1 MNTLDRYVLWYS
13 RLANIRGVHR
23 YFLTPFRKVT
33 RALARRR
40 IPEYFSNTP
49 IPHNE
54 RTSDIVVSFTSFPA
68 RINDVY
74 LVVNC
79 LLRQTVLPRKI
90 ILWLSS
96 DQFQGQQLPDS
107 LLQLQNGIFEIR
119 FVDGDI
125 RSHKK
130 YYYVLNEYPDDRI
143 LIVDDDIYYPTDMI
157 ERMLEASD
165 NHPQSVICR
174 YGSVARFS
182 DTGKILP
189 YRQWW
194 YEVSGI
200 SDDQNFFFGSGGGT
214 LLRRELLHPDVLDL
228 DLAMKLTPLADD
240 VWLNAMVNLVGTKK
254 HKVRFGLLLQT
265 TKQTVRL
272 TNENVGNDAN
282 TAQIASICEHYES
295 KGLTPFAYRTR

>member
-1 MNTLDRYVLWYS
+1 MNPLDRYTFWYS
-13 RLANIRGVHR
+13 RLANIRGVNK
-23 YFLTPFRKVT
+23 YFLTPFRKIV

-40 IPEYFSNTP
+40 IPEYFRNTP

-54 RTSDIVVSFTSFPA
+54 RKSDVIVSFTSFPA

-79 LLRQTVLPRKI
+79 LLRQTVLPSKI
-90 ILWLSS
+90 ILWLSK
-96 DQFQGQQLPDS
+96 DQFEGISLPEN
-107 LLQLQNGIFEIR
+107 LLSLQNDIFQIR

-130 YYYVLNEYPDDRI
+130 YHYVLNEYPQDRI
-143 LIVDDDIYYPTDMI
+143 LIVDDDQYYPTDML
-157 ERMLEASD
+157 EQMLEASD
-165 NHPQSVICR
+165 QHPRSVICR
-174 YGSVARFS
+174 YGSVARYS
-182 DTGKILP
+182 AAGKILP

-194 YEVSGI
+194 YEVSGP

-228 DLAMKLTPLADD
+228 DLATALTPLADD
-240 VWLNAMVNLVGTKK
+240 VWLNAMVNLAGTTK

-265 TKQTVRL
+265 TDQTVRL

-295 KGLTPFAYRTR
+295 KGLAPFAYRTR